1 MTTPLYPENIGENLS
16 LDETCLSNGDV
27 YTILTNK
34 AAKGRK
40 GGFSLQWF
48 VEWPQMRVSGIL
60 RRLPGTGNGCLSRLS
75 LQIYLSHDADGQKGV
90 SRRKADQ

>member
-1 MTTPLYPENIGENLS
+1 MITGTGTNSNMTTLLYPENIGENLS

-40 GGFSLQWF
+40 GL
-48 VEWPQMRVSGIL
+48 
-60 RRLPGTGNGCLSRLS
+60 
-75 LQIYLSHDADGQKGV
+75 
-90 SRRKADQ
+90 